1 LCRMNGDFKELPMLK
16 MIQAEALINLL
27 DQKGIIPKQELFEEM
42 RAV

>member
-1 LCRMNGDFKELPMLK
+1 MNGDFKELPMLK